1 VTASDPNTVHIA
13 AAANDAYA
21 MGLAVM
27 LRSAAS
33 VLGEGRSLK
42 AHVLT
47 RRLSA
52 ENRERILRS
61 LPDGRVEV
69 SWIDVPPDRMP
80 DVTGRIRGFDWI
92 TVEAYDRLL
101 LPEFLPDLDKVIYL
115 DSDLVVCRDP
125 GRLWDLDTGDALLLA
140 APEIDPDCRY
150 VSSKKGIA
158 RYEELGLREDLDV
171 FNSGVMVLDLAAW
184 RECHLTRQLFDYLE
198 ATHGEGGWHDQDAL
212 NAMVAGRWG
221 RLEPRWNV
229 TMHLFRKRGSR
240 REPEI
245 NANPFVIHFNSS
257 VKPWQSGFPF
267 DCGVYFFRHLDE
279 TEWKGWRPEESVL
292 VDLRRRSSRP
302 LSKGRERLLGLLKRG
317 GRTLAHARSRRRRVD
332 HVAGGPVPGEGSREI
347 RLFME
352 GAPLEQDA
360 RGTID
365 FHLRAGVDRVFLL
378 LEPSPAKWVHTVGS
392 DRVHVFSRSDA
403 GDLWRL
409 LGRFGEGHWCLVLQ
423 SDERLLPAGPADPAG
438 QADGVAGW
446 PRDAQVSAASEVTTP
461 SLRDLIARLDAEGA
475 EALECRLVELAEL
488 NAGGDTSIER
498 IATVFRDPNRGR
510 LFRAAVDVEMTRGE
524 SGGAGL
530 VRSRIPFFR
539 YRPDMLAAR
548 DLCAVAGVRL
558 SESRGTLLHL
568 NRLPPGRD

>member
-1 VTASDPNTVHIA
+1 MTPPDPNTVHIA

-33 VLGEGRSLK
+33 VLGEGRGLV

-52 ENRERILRS
+52 ENRERVLRS
-61 LPDGRVEV
+61 LPTGRVEV

-140 APEIDPDCRY
+140 APELDPDCRY

-171 FNSGVMVLDLAAW
+171 FNSGVMVLDLAAC
-184 RECHLTRQLFDYLE
+184 RESYLTRRVFDYLE

-229 TMHLFRKRGSR
+229 TMHLFRKRGPR
-240 REPEI
+240 RAPDI
-245 NANPFVIHFNSS
+245 GADPFIIHFNSS

-267 DCGVYFFRHLDE
+267 DCGHYFFRHLDE
-279 TEWKGWRPEESVL
+279 TAWKGWRPRESVL
-292 VDLRRRSSRP
+292 KDLRRRGSRA
-302 LSKGRERLLGLLKRG
+302 LSKGRERLLGVMKRG
-317 GRTLAHARSRRRRVD
+317 GRRLAHARSRRRMVD
-332 HVAGGPVPGEGSREI
+332 LLAGAPVPTEGSSEI
-347 RLFME
+347 RVFME
-352 GAPLEQDA
+352 NASLEQDM
-360 RGTID
+360 RGTIE
-365 FHLRAGVDRVFLL
+365 FHRRAGADRVLL
-378 LEPSPAKWVHTVGS
+378 LEQSPSERVRTVGS
-392 DRVHVFSRSDA
+392 ERVHVFSRSDA
-403 GDLWRL
+403 GDLRRL
-409 LGRFGEGHWCLVLQ
+409 LGRFGVGHWCLVLQ
-423 SDERLLPAGPADPAG
+423 SNERLL
-438 QADGVAGW
+438 VAG
-446 PRDAQVSAASEVTTP
+446 T
-461 SLRDLIARLDAEGA
+461 LRGLIARLDAEGA
-475 EALECRLVELAEL
+475 EALECRLVELGAC
-488 NAGGDTSIER
+488 GDASIER
-498 IATVFRDPNRGR
+498 IATVFRDPERGL
-510 LFRAAVDVEMTRGE
+510 LFRAAVDVGTTPAD
-524 SGGAGL
+524 SGRTGL
-530 VRSRIPFFR
+530 VRSRFPFFR
-539 YRPDMLAAR
+539 YQPEMLAAR

-558 SESRGTLLHL
+558 SASRGTLLRL
-568 NRLPPGRD
+568 NRRPPGRD